1 MSATGPVAPGRP
13 VRVVMIGDSIT
24 DAGRTSNIGDAG
36 LAGTLGDG
44 WVALVAR
51 ALDERAA
58 VANRGTGGDRLA
70 DLAARWGRDV
80 VDLEPDLV
88 SVAVGIN
95 DTWRR
100 YDHDETSDVG
110 RFEELFE
117 ALVSPLTDAGT
128 PVVLVEP
135 WVLPLRVGQERWHED
150 LDPRREAVARL
161 ARRTGATFVA
171 AQAAMSAR
179 SGQLGVGALVL
190 DGVHP
195 TPEGHRVLADAWLAA
210 VDLPGGA
217 TP

>member
-1 MSATGPVAPGRP
+1 MSATSPVAPGRP
-13 VRVVMIGDSIT
+13 VRGVMIGDSIT
-24 DAGRTSNIGDAG
+24 DAGRTSGIGDAG

-70 DLAARWGRDV
+70 DLAARWREDV
-80 VDLEPDLV
+80 LDLQPDLV

-100 YDHDETSDVG
+100 YDHGETSDVE

-135 WVLPLRVGQERWHED
+135 WLLPLRAGQERWHED

-179 SGQLGVGALVL
+179 AEQVGVGALVL

-195 TPEGHRVLADAWLAA
+195 SPAGHRVLADAWLAA
-210 VDLPGGA
+210 VDLPGGS